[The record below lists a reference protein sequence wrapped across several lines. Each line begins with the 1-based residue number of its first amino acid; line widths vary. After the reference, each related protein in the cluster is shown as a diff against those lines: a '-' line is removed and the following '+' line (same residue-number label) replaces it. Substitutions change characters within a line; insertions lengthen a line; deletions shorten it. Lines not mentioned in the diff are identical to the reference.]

1 MGIDIFS
8 EITNQAIKVTLYVAS
23 PMLLGALFMGI
34 LVSLFQAVTQINEQT
49 LSFIPKVLVIVGAMV
64 IFAPWMSET
73 LTSFTK
79 ELIIS
84 IPEIVNN
91 N

>member
-1 MGIDIFS
+1 MGYDIFS

-23 PMLLGALFMGI
+23 PMLLGALIMGI

-49 LSFIPKVLVIVGAMV
+49 LSFIPKIIVIVGAMV

-73 LTSFTK
+73 LTNFTK
-79 ELIIS
+79 ELILNIPQIIS
-84 IPEIVNN
+84 QN
-91 N
+91 